1 MPRTLMFATVL
12 CGLSLTTSAH
22 SGEVIGPISIW
33 PKAAPGEKGDVG
45 TEHEMPAQ
53 NNDNIV
59 RLTDVSRPTITLYR
73 PAPEKDTGAAVVI
86 CPGGGYRILA
96 MNLEGTEVAEWL
108 SSIGVT
114 GVVLKYRVPTRKDD
128 PSHVGPLQDVQRALG
143 LVRKRAGEWGLD
155 PKRIGVLGFSAG
167 GHLATNLSN
176 NHAKRA
182 YEPIDDADAV
192 SCRPDFTILI
202 YPAYLTGKSGTELSE
217 GISVTSETPKAFL
230 VQTQDDGVKVEC
242 AVYYYLALQ
251 NAKVPAELHVYPKGG
266 HGYGL
271 RPTVNEVSHWPV
283 RAEAWMKSLG
293 VLDRKQS
300 TSP

>member
-1 MPRTLMFATVL
+1 MPRTLMFTTL
-12 CGLSLTTSAH
+12 MCGLFLTTSAH
-22 SGEVIGPISIW
+22 SGEVVGSISIW
-33 PKAAPGEKGDVG
+33 PKEAPGEKGDVG
-45 TEHEMPAQ
+45 TEHAMPAQ

-59 RLTDVSRPTITLYR
+59 RLTDVSRPTITVYR

-86 CPGGGYRILA
+86 CPGGAYRILA

-108 SSIGVT
+108 NSIGVT
-114 GVVLKYRVPTRKDD
+114 GVVLKYRVPARKDD
-128 PSHVGPLQDVQRALG
+128 PSHVAPLQDVQRALG
-143 LVRKRAGEWGLD
+143 VVRKRGGEWGLD

-176 NHAKRA
+176 NHTKRA
-182 YEPIDDADAV
+182 YEPVDDADAV

-202 YPAYLTGKSGTELSE
+202 YPAYLTGKSGTDLSE

-242 AVYYYLALQ
+242 AVYYYLALK
-251 NAKVPAELHVYPKGG
+251 NAKVPAELHVYANGG

-271 RPTVNEVSHWPV
+271 RPSANEVSHWPT

-293 VLDRKQS
+293 VLERKPD